1 MAADVELMQ
10 LREEEAELT
19 ARMNDAS
26 LDEGAAEPSSQDRA
40 DDEADRLTAI
50 YDRMQVCLPAI
61 MQGLGHIM
69 AFMLCT
75 PHDLY
80 WRPFWGLW
88 LMLRP
93 YRVAVVVWG
102 DGRLSRWCQRCPSCI
117 CLGIAA
123 WQPAEG

>member
-1 MAADVELMQ
+1 MADERTALEAVVAADVELMQ

-61 MQGLGHIM
+61 SCVCIWVMPRPECHASQGN
-69 AFMLCT
+69 
-75 PHDLY
+75 
-80 WRPFWGLW
+80 GL
-88 LMLRP
+88 
-93 YRVAVVVWG
+93 
-102 DGRLSRWCQRCPSCI
+102 
-117 CLGIAA
+117 
-123 WQPAEG
+123 